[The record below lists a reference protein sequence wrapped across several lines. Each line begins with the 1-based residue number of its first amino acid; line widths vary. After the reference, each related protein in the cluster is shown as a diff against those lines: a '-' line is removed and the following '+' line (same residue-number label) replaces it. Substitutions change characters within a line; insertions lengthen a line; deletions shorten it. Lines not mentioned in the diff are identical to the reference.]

1 MARKAASSSRSK
13 IEYLVSVSDN
23 FLVKKARGAQDLS
36 TNFCKTVPTCVA
48 EASTAR
54 ARVAEG
60 NGFTKRDAVARAL
73 LASWK
78 AESISAVHWKF
89 RIVQMRIFSS

>member
-13 IEYLVSVSDN
+13 VEYHVSVADD
-23 FLVKKARGAQDLS
+23 FLLKKARGAQDPS
-36 TNFCKTVPTCVA
+36 SNCCKTAPTYVA

-60 NGFTKRDAVARAL
+60 AL
-73 LASWK
+73 RMKVVLRELAGDGEK
-78 AESISAVHWKF
+78 
-89 RIVQMRIFSS
+89 